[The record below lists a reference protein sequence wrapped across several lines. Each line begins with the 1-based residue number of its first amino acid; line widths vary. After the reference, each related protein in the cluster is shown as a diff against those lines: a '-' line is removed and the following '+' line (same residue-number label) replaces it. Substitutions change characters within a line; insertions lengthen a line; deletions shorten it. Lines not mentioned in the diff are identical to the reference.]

1 MADNPIPEEPMEW
14 TEERMNRTQV
24 VALGVIILCL
34 LAIIF
39 MVAYYLAG
47 GAW

>member
-1 MADNPIPEEPMEW
+1 MPDNPISEEPMEW
-14 TEERMNRTQV
+14 TEERMNRTQA

-39 MVAYYLAG
+39 MVAYYVAG